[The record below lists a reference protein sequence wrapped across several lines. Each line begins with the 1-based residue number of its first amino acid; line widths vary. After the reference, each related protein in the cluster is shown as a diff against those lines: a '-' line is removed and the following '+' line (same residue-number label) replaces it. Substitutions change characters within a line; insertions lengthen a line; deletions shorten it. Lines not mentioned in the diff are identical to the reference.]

1 MWFLNVPLTTMTL
14 TIMKSVFLLLFF
26 LESVENPSEFAMDEI
41 DEESRLSYEDILGKF
56 CSWIIFSAAATK
68 ENEEKF

>member
-41 DEESRLSYEDILGKF
+41 DEESRLSYEDILRKF
-56 CSWIIFSAAATK
+56 CSWTIFSAAATK